1 MARALFLGC
10 ALFLLAG
17 VPGCG
22 DAPEQDEPAFG
33 ASRQVEAAGA
43 FPRTIVDDEGR
54 SVTFQAPP
62 RTVLSLVPST
72 TEVLRALGLQDRLV
86 GRTDF
91 DADPALAH
99 LPSVGGGL
107 EPSPERLIS
116 LSPELVI
123 RFAAESDRATPAHL
137 DRAGIPHLAFRP
149 DRIEDIRR
157 TIRILGRVTDRVSE
171 ADSLIRALDRG
182 LAEVEGSVAGAPR
195 PRVAFL
201 LGGDPPWLVGPG
213 TFLHEILALA
223 GGENVFGDLENQYAP
238 VSVEELVRRRPELLV
253 TFPNARIPRGLE
265 GVPVRRVPAEL
276 QTPGYQVAASART
289 LARALHPDRFP

>member
-1 MARALFLGC
+1 MARALFPGC
-10 ALFLLAG
+10 VLLLLAG
-17 VPGCG
+17 LSGCG
-22 DAPEQDEPAFG
+22 DAPERDDPGFEAPRPA
-33 ASRQVEAAGA
+33 EAGGD
-43 FPRTIVDDEGR
+43 FPRTLVDDEGR
-54 SVTFQAPP
+54 SFTLQAPP
-62 RTVLSLVPST
+62 RTILSLVPSA
-72 TEVLRALGLQDRLV
+72 TEALRALGLEDRLV
-86 GRTDF
+86 GRTDY
-91 DADPALAH
+91 DTDPALAH

-137 DRAGIPHLAFRP
+137 DRAGIPHLALRP
-149 DRIEDIRR
+149 DGIEDIRR
-157 TIRILGRVTDRVSE
+157 AIRLLGRVSDRLSE

-182 LAEVEGSVAGAPR
+182 LEAVSEAVAGAPR

-213 TFLHEILALA
+213 TFLHEILELA

-276 QTPGYQVAASART
+276 QSPGYQVAESARI
-289 LARALHPDRFP
+289 LARTIHPDRFP